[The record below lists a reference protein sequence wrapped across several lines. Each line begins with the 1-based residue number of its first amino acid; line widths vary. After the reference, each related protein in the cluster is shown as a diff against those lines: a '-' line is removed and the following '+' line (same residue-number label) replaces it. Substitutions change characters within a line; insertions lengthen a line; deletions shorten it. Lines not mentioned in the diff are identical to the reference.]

1 MKDTLKIGLLGLG
14 TVGTG
19 VLTLLKEHQEKIS
32 QVTGMNV
39 VIEKAFVR
47 NLETKQ
53 AQAEEYGLSLT
64 TSIDDILE
72 DKEIQIVVE
81 LIGTIEPAKTYIM
94 KALEKGKHIVT
105 ANKDL
110 LAQHG
115 SELVALAQKHHCDL
129 YYEASV
135 AGGIPIL
142 RTIANSLAADNIQ
155 QVLGIV
161 NGTTNYM
168 LTQIVSADKSYE
180 EALAEAQALGF
191 AEADPTN
198 DVDGIDAAY
207 KMVILSQ
214 FAFGMNVSLPQV
226 DIRGIRGLSLDDVAM
241 AKQLGYEIK
250 LIGSAEQ
257 NEHSISVEVAPM
269 LVNQKHPIASVR
281 NEYNAVFIKSAGV
294 GESMYYG
301 PGAGAKP
308 TATSVVSDLIT
319 IAKNIRL
326 ATTGHMFNSY
336 QHKTQ
341 LTSSENVFGQYYF
354 SLDVPDTPGQF
365 LQLTQLMTKAEVS
378 FDQLVQQKSDGQRA
392 RIVAIT
398 HQISKAQMQ
407 QVVTA
412 IQNTEAFQLL
422 NVMKVIGDE

>member
-81 LIGTIEPAKTYIM
+81 LMGTIEPAKTYIM

-168 LTQIVSADKSYE
+168 LTQMVSADKSYE

-257 NEHSISVEVAPM
+257 NENSISVEVAPM

-326 ATTGHMFNSY
+326 TTTGHMFNSY

-341 LTSSENVFGQYYF
+341 LTRSENVFGQYYF
-354 SLDVPDTPGQF
+354 SLDVPDTPG
-365 LQLTQLMTKAEVS
+365 
-378 FDQLVQQKSDGQRA
+378 
-392 RIVAIT
+392 IVAIT

>member
-81 LIGTIEPAKTYIM
+81 LMGTIEPAKTYIM

-168 LTQIVSADKSYE
+168 LTQMVSADKSYE

-257 NEHSISVEVAPM
+257 NENSISVEVAPM

-281 NEYNAVFIKSAGV
+281 NEYNADCHA
-294 GESMYYG
+294 
-301 PGAGAKP
+301 
-308 TATSVVSDLIT
+308 
-319 IAKNIRL
+319 
-326 ATTGHMFNSY
+326 
-336 QHKTQ
+336 
-341 LTSSENVFGQYYF
+341 
-354 SLDVPDTPGQF
+354 DV
-365 LQLTQLMTKAEVS
+365 
-378 FDQLVQQKSDGQRA
+378 
-392 RIVAIT
+392 
-398 HQISKAQMQ
+398 
-407 QVVTA
+407 
-412 IQNTEAFQLL
+412 
-422 NVMKVIGDE
+422 